1 MQRDGVNGDGWNGC
15 RWKEWMQRDG
25 VDAAGFNEWM
35 QLDAVKQLWDG
46 CWKAQA
52 YTTAHQSCQ
61 GQLLGE
67 GGFL

>member
-1 MQRDGVNGDGWNGC
+1 
-15 RWKEWMQRDG
+15 MQRDG

-61 GQLLGE
+61 GQLLGV